1 MTKIVNDP
9 KSCIFSSYLRCWP
22 LAGSAWPRSDQ
33 DDRFAW
39 VPAGVRWTSR
49 RFFAATAVG
58 VEFVDEMF
66 AATSPA
72 RATPTSSAAAP
83 ARLMPD
89 KHAGRA
95 RAGVRAAPLADRG
108 LHRRSSRS
116 ARAG

>member
-1 MTKIVNDP
+1 MTKIFNDP

-22 LAGSAWPRSDQ
+22 DPPGPRSDQ
-33 DDRFAW
+33 DDRFAS

-89 KHAGRA
+89 EHAGRA
-95 RAGVRAAPLADRG
+95 
-108 LHRRSSRS
+108 
-116 ARAG
+116 